1 MLSQILPVLKELS
14 AEPQDPAGV
23 PVAAMNQQVERP
35 ASERRGN
42 DLQRFKGFYMK
53 AIARIWP

>member
-23 PVAAMNQQVERP
+23 PVAAMNQQVP
-35 ASERRGN
+35 AQILMREAP
-42 DLQRFKGFYMK
+42 L
-53 AIARIWP
+53 